1 MKTKEILEKLLSFQT
16 VSLSPNME
24 LIHFIGNL
32 LADHNIEAQII
43 GEETG
48 TRANLYATVYGT
60 ELTVETASTGGVVL
74 SGHSDVVPIA
84 GQNWTVDPFT
94 LTEKDSRYYGRGT
107 ADMKGFLASAIRT
120 CLIASKQPLKTPLH
134 LAVSFDEE
142 IGCVGVRHLIERL
155 KDAPM
160 KPHFCIIG
168 EPTSLGVATGHK
180 GKTALRATC
189 IGLEGHSAMAPNF
202 LNALHLGADLI
213 KALQD
218 IQDDLAKNGAQDND
232 YDIPCSTIHVGKMS
246 GGVALNIVPNECI
259 LDFEIRNLAADK
271 PEDIIQRVKDAA
283 KLITENAREKADC
296 ADIKIEVVNSYPGLN
311 TNPGA
316 DIVSFVKSLRGEN
329 KNFKI
334 AFGTEGGLFDQILNI
349 PTVVCGPGSMD
360 QGHKPDEFVSVEQI
374 ELCDQMLDRLV
385 ERLIEGL

>member
-1 MKTKEILEKLLSFQT
+1 
-16 VSLSPNME
+16 ME